1 MKLKVTK
8 KLVPMVLVIGLVFA
22 ITGLVTAKGGSTVGY
37 VDMQRL
43 QNELPLFQDLQE
55 LLQQKNAE
63 FNSFGTYLQTQ
74 QNNEFSALEKQKEA
88 ELKGKSEAERKE
100 IEAKYQEK
108 ALIVRNYQQ
117 KLEAEN
123 ARLSGEVQA
132 KHDEIM
138 EKIEKTWKNR
148 RERRLCD
155 HSGEERCL
163 LWGRRYNRA
172 SNRGFAEVITKIFSR
187 RSQKLR

>member
-88 ELKGKSEAERKE
+88 ELKGNQK
-100 IEAKYQEK
+100 
-108 ALIVRNYQQ
+108 RNG
-117 KLEAEN
+117 K
-123 ARLSGEVQA
+123 
-132 KHDEIM
+132 
-138 EKIEKTWKNR
+138 
-148 RERRLCD
+148 
-155 HSGEERCL
+155 
-163 LWGRRYNRA
+163 
-172 SNRGFAEVITKIFSR
+172 
-187 RSQKLR
+187 KLRLNTRRRRFRSLETINRN

>member
-1 MKLKVTK
+1 MKLKVAK
-8 KLVPMVLVIGLVFA
+8 KLVPIMLVIGLVFA

-37 VDMQRL
+37 IDMQRL

-63 FNSFGTYLQTQ
+63 FNTFGAYLQTQ

-100 IEAKYQEK
+100 IEAKYQDK
-108 ALIVRNYQQ
+108 ALKIIRSYQQ
-117 KLEAEN
+117 KLEEEN

-138 EKIEKTWKNR
+138 ARIEKT
-148 RERRLCD
+148 L
-155 HSGEERCL
+155 EEIARKEGYAIVL
-163 LWGRRYNRA
+163 EKGVVYYGGVDLT
-172 SNRGFAEVITKIFSR
+172 EQVIAAL
-187 RSQKLR
+187 QK

>member
-1 MKLKVTK
+1 MKAKVVK
-8 KLVPMVLVIGLVFA
+8 RIVPLVLVVGLVFA
-22 ITGLVTAKGGSTVGY
+22 ITCLVAAKGGSTVGY
-37 VDMQRL
+37 IDMQRL
-43 QNELPLFQDLQE
+43 QKELPHFQDLQE

-63 FNSFGTYLQTQ
+63 FNSYGAYLQTQ
-74 QNNEFSALEKQKEA
+74 QNNELNTLEKQKEA

-108 ALIVRNYQQ
+108 ALAIVRNNQK

-138 EKIEKTWKNR
+138 ALIRKTLEEIAKKEGYAIILEKNVVYYGGVDLTDQVSAA
-148 RERRLCD
+148 L
-155 HSGEERCL
+155 
-163 LWGRRYNRA
+163 
-172 SNRGFAEVITKIFSR
+172 
-187 RSQKLR
+187 QK

>member
-108 ALIVRNYQQ
+108 ALQIVRNYQQ

-138 EKIEKTWKNR
+138 EKIEKT
-148 RERRLCD
+148 L
-155 HSGEERCL
+155 EEIAGKEGYAIIL
-163 LWGRRYNRA
+163 EKSVVFYG
-172 SNRGFAEVITKIFSR
+172 GVDITEQVIAAL
-187 RSQKLR
+187 QK

>member
-63 FNSFGTYLQTQ
+63 FNSFRDLSTNAT
-74 QNNEFSALEKQKEA
+74 KQ
-88 ELKGKSEAERKE
+88 R
-100 IEAKYQEK
+100 I
-108 ALIVRNYQQ
+108 
-117 KLEAEN
+117 
-123 ARLSGEVQA
+123 
-132 KHDEIM
+132 
-138 EKIEKTWKNR
+138 
-148 RERRLCD
+148 
-155 HSGEERCL
+155 
-163 LWGRRYNRA
+163 
-172 SNRGFAEVITKIFSR
+172 
-187 RSQKLR
+187 